1 MPRRFLFCGAG
12 LVFSGCAGLAAGDL
26 VSATWPLKTHSF
38 VTLASRTIVINCGLA
53 SVGGVGMVLEKV
65 RGGITTLIG
74 GSSCGAVGV
83 EPKMWTATGLVW
95 LA

>member
-1 MPRRFLFCGAG
+1 
-12 LVFSGCAGLAAGDL
+12 VFSACAVVVAADF

-38 VTLASRTIVINCGLA
+38 VTLASRTIVINCGLV

-65 RGGITTLIG
+65 SGGITTLSG

-83 EPKMWTATGLVW
+83 DPNMWTATGLVS